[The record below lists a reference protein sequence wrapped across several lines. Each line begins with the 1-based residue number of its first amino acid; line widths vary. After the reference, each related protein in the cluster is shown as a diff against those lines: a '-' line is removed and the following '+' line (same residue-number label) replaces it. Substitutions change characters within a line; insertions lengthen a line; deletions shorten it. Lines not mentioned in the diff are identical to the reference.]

1 MEKEDLIEYQEELL
15 KSVTVKI
22 ETTFNG
28 TSVTSNGT
36 GVVYKTDNGQN
47 YILTTLHC
55 VYGERNENVYKYEN
69 QLNEILIKWQS
80 EDASFIVYKIA
91 KEKVIPI
98 HDHDLAILLTDFS
111 TNNLKKII
119 LDDGIKYIGVL
130 NSYGYPQFANG
141 DPHQLNFRRKVFPSK
156 AKELSIECVTTLNNE
171 DAKSKISG
179 FSGSGLFFNNKS
191 VLIGLITKVD
201 DDNITA
207 SSFKAKKLN
216 PNLLNHYLDKHDS
229 NLEKIKSKNNTSK
242 IGLGE
247 NGSIIDFEK
256 IIINGVE
263 LNIWR
268 AIKRL
273 ENDLRDDWFQDPLNF
288 KHLVS
293 KEFFLERIKDSLGD
307 SIIQYSPTSLAKH
320 FTIPK
325 SGYSTRP
332 SIEVSFIDRILYQAY
347 VDKLAENLDVSLD
360 RKIYSFRYNSGKGN
374 DSYMFHYSIEQW
386 KKYIYQT
393 KSILNDDKPFLVV
406 ADITNFFENININL
420 LKKQFNG
427 MVHNFKKST
436 VESSENLNSI
446 IDNIV
451 FLFNKWNDKSVNS
464 EFGIPQNRD
473 ASSFLANAFL
483 SKLDKTM
490 IYSNGHSSYYRY
502 MDDIRIVCKTKS
514 EAIKAIYDLSIA
526 MRGLG
531 LSLNSSK
538 TKILNF
544 KSTDDASA
552 IKEHLPESL
561 TEIEQINSLI
571 LTKRRRDIQK
581 AVHMTDRVFKDVINN
596 KNKDEESFLK
606 KRKLGFCIQK
616 LQQFARTP
624 GLKDIIDFRLTID
637 YVLKE
642 LNEQPWLTTSF
653 IKLLRAIDK
662 SFFKIKDYDILKEII
677 CDKNK
682 NIYEGQTYY
691 LWMFLSYHKHNDEDL
706 IEYAKD
712 KIKSTNQEN
721 HADTAGAFLYLASID
736 WKNYSLLMLDSINTG
751 KLANNYF
758 LQRNALIALRM
769 INPEEIRQD
778 LILPDL
784 KGFHEK
790 LYEENTEEFVSDL
803 PKLKYS
809 NIIKDTPNLISL

>member
-22 ETTFNG
+22 ETIFNG
-28 TSVTSNGT
+28 TSDTSNGT
-36 GVVYKTDNGQN
+36 GVIYKTDNGQN
-47 YILTTLHC
+47 YILTALHC
-55 VYGERNENVYKYEN
+55 VYGERKEDVYKYEN
-69 QLNEILIKWQS
+69 QLKEIIIKWQG
-80 EDASFIVYKIA
+80 ENTNFTEYKIS
-91 KEKVIPI
+91 KEKVISI
-98 HDHDLAILLTDFS
+98 HDHDLAILITDF
-111 TNNLKKII
+111 NPPELRKII
-119 LDDGIKYIGVL
+119 LDDGIKYIGFL
-130 NSYGYPQFANG
+130 NSYGYPQFSNG
-141 DPHQLNFRRKVFPSK
+141 EPHQLNFKRKVYPSK
-156 AKELSIECVTTLNNE
+156 AKELSIECVTTLNSE

-191 VLIGLITKVD
+191 VLVGLITKVD
-201 DDNITA
+201 DINISA

-216 PNLLNHYLDKHDS
+216 PNLLNRYLDKHDP

-247 NGSIIDFEK
+247 NGSIIDYEK
-256 IIINGVE
+256 IIVNGVE

-293 KEFFLERIKDSLGD
+293 KEFFLERIKKSLDDSAVKY
-307 SIIQYSPTSLAKH
+307 QPTSLAKH

-347 VDKLAENLDVSLD
+347 ADKLAENLDIVLD

-393 KSILNDDKPFLVV
+393 KSILNEESPFLVV
-406 ADITNFFENININL
+406 ADITNFFENINIVSL
-420 LKKQFNG
+420 EKEFKYL
-427 MVHNFKKST
+427 VHDFKKETFEDSK
-436 VESSENLNSI
+436 NLNLI
-446 IDNIV
+446 IDNIII
-451 FLFNKWNDKSVNS
+451 LFRKWNDKPVNP

-473 ASSFLANAFL
+473 ASSFIANIFL
-483 SKLDKTM
+483 SKLDKSM
-490 IYSNGHSSYYRY
+490 IYSNGHSNYYRY
-502 MDDIRIVCKTKS
+502 MDDIRIVCKTKP
-514 EAIKAIYDLSIA
+514 EAIKAIYDLSVA
-526 MRGLG
+526 MRELG

-544 KSTDDASA
+544 QDQNDLLN
-552 IKEHLPESL
+552 IKENLPESL

-581 AVHMTDRVFKDVINN
+581 AVHMTFRIFNLEIKKKDT
-596 KNKDEESFLK
+596 DEGSYLK
-606 KRKLGFCIQK
+606 KRKIAFCIQK

-624 GLKDIIDFRLTID
+624 GLKDIIDFKLIKD
-637 YVLKE
+637 YVLNE
-642 LNEQPWLTTSF
+642 LNDQPWLTTSF

-662 SFFKIKDYDILKEII
+662 SIFENKDYDILKDII
-677 CDKNK
+677 LDKNK

-691 LWMFLSYHKHNDEDL
+691 LWMFLSYHKYNSKEL
-706 IEYAKD
+706 ITYAID
-712 KIKSTNQEN
+712 KVNSTNQEN
-721 HADTAGAFLYLASID
+721 HADTAGAFLYLASIN
-736 WKNYSLLMLDSINTG
+736 WRNYKALMLKSINTG
-751 KLANNYF
+751 KLADNYF

-769 INPEEIRQD
+769 VKPDEIRND
-778 LILPDL
+778 LILDDL

-790 LYEENTEEFVSDL
+790 LYEEDIEEFVSDL
-803 PKLKYS
+803 PRLKYS